1 MNSRKTIRY
10 TMEDVAPAVA
20 MLQKGGLVALP
31 TETVYGLAVNAE
43 NSAAVWVL
51 YEVKQ
56 REREKALSVLVT
68 GMEMV
73 ENYCQ
78 NIPPQAYALAEHY
91 WPGPLTMI
99 LEDKGVVSAL
109 VNDGSGTLGVRCP
122 DHPLT
127 QAILRQAG
135 VALAAPSANPSDQ
148 PSPKTAQ
155 EVLDYFDG
163 HIEGIVDGGPCA
175 VGVESTILDLTVTPP
190 QLLRPGGMPLEALE
204 GVVGEIAVDHAVTGQ
219 LKPDEK
225 PRAPGMK
232 YRHYAPHAKVT
243 VLTGDGAKTAAYIRE
258 KITPGAGVIC
268 FDEYAE
274 LFPDCITHCL
284 GPEGDKAEQARRVF
298 DALREFDHTDV
309 TEIYAQC
316 PDDTGL
322 GLAIGNRLKKAAG
335 FHLIDADRPL
345 IVGLTGGTGAGKTS
359 ALAALVDLGGTV
371 LDCDAV
377 YHQMLRT
384 DPALR
389 EAITAAFG
397 PVFCPDGSLDRQKL
411 GTLVFSDHAALDR
424 LNAIVYEYLP
434 PELMRRAAGQSLVGL
449 DAINLVESGLD
460 RLCACTV
467 AVLAPAEDRVRRIMA
482 RDGISR
488 DYARLRISAQPSDG
502 FYREHCS
509 HILENTCAGP
519 AQFRDQARIFFRKM
533 LREIEHL

>member
-155 EVLDYFDG
+155 G
-163 HIEGIVDGGPCA
+163 
-175 VGVESTILDLTVTPP
+175 SW
-190 QLLRPGGMPLEALE
+190 
-204 GVVGEIAVDHAVTGQ
+204 
-219 LKPDEK
+219 
-225 PRAPGMK
+225 
-232 YRHYAPHAKVT
+232 
-243 VLTGDGAKTAAYIRE
+243 TAAPAGWGWSLPSW
-258 KITPGAGVIC
+258 TSPG
-268 FDEYAE
+268 
-274 LFPDCITHCL
+274 
-284 GPEGDKAEQARRVF
+284 RRP
-298 DALREFDHTDV
+298 RSS
-309 TEIYAQC
+309 
-316 PDDTGL
+316 G
-322 GLAIGNRLKKAAG
+322 R
-335 FHLIDADRPL
+335 
-345 IVGLTGGTGAGKTS
+345 GAS
-359 ALAALVDLGGTV
+359 
-371 LDCDAV
+371 
-377 YHQMLRT
+377 
-384 DPALR
+384 
-389 EAITAAFG
+389 
-397 PVFCPDGSLDRQKL
+397 PVRNSWTF
-411 GTLVFSDHAALDR
+411 
-424 LNAIVYEYLP
+424 
-434 PELMRRAAGQSLVGL
+434 
-449 DAINLVESGLD
+449 
-460 RLCACTV
+460 
-467 AVLAPAEDRVRRIMA
+467 
-482 RDGISR
+482 
-488 DYARLRISAQPSDG
+488 
-502 FYREHCS
+502 
-509 HILENTCAGP
+509 
-519 AQFRDQARIFFRKM
+519 
-533 LREIEHL
+533 

>member
-155 EVLDYFDG
+155 EVLD
-163 HIEGIVDGGPCA
+163 
-175 VGVESTILDLTVTPP
+175 
-190 QLLRPGGMPLEALE
+190 
-204 GVVGEIAVDHAVTGQ
+204 
-219 LKPDEK
+219 
-225 PRAPGMK
+225 
-232 YRHYAPHAKVT
+232 
-243 VLTGDGAKTAAYIRE
+243 
-258 KITPGAGVIC
+258 
-268 FDEYAE
+268 
-274 LFPDCITHCL
+274 
-284 GPEGDKAEQARRVF
+284 
-298 DALREFDHTDV
+298 
-309 TEIYAQC
+309 
-316 PDDTGL
+316 
-322 GLAIGNRLKKAAG
+322 
-335 FHLIDADRPL
+335 
-345 IVGLTGGTGAGKTS
+345 
-359 ALAALVDLGGTV
+359 
-371 LDCDAV
+371 
-377 YHQMLRT
+377 
-384 DPALR
+384 
-389 EAITAAFG
+389 
-397 PVFCPDGSLDRQKL
+397 
-411 GTLVFSDHAALDR
+411 
-424 LNAIVYEYLP
+424 
-434 PELMRRAAGQSLVGL
+434 
-449 DAINLVESGLD
+449 
-460 RLCACTV
+460 
-467 AVLAPAEDRVRRIMA
+467 
-482 RDGISR
+482 
-488 DYARLRISAQPSDG
+488 
-502 FYREHCS
+502 
-509 HILENTCAGP
+509 
-519 AQFRDQARIFFRKM
+519 
-533 LREIEHL
+533 

>member
-51 YEVKQ
+51 YEVKR

-163 HIEGIVDGGPCA
+163 HIEGIVDGGPCR
-175 VGVESTILDLTVTPP
+175 VGVESTIVDLTGP
-190 QLLRPGGMPLEALE
+190 A
-204 GVVGEIAVDHAVTGQ
+204 
-219 LKPDEK
+219 
-225 PRAPGMK
+225 PRSSGRGHPRSG
-232 YRHYAPHAKVT
+232 
-243 VLTGDGAKTAAYIRE
+243 
-258 KITPGAGVIC
+258 TPGLFERTGVSHESHWNHRPHRC
-268 FDEYAE
+268 GKDHRAE
-274 LFPDCITHCL
+274 
-284 GPEGDKAEQARRVF
+284 
-298 DALREFDHTDV
+298 
-309 TEIYAQC
+309 
-316 PDDTGL
+316 
-322 GLAIGNRLKKAAG
+322 
-335 FHLIDADRPL
+335 RP
-345 IVGLTGGTGAGKTS
+345 A
-359 ALAALVDLGGTV
+359 
-371 LDCDAV
+371 
-377 YHQMLRT
+377 
-384 DPALR
+384 
-389 EAITAAFG
+389 
-397 PVFCPDGSLDRQKL
+397 KL
-411 GTLVFSDHAALDR
+411 
-424 LNAIVYEYLP
+424 
-434 PELMRRAAGQSLVGL
+434 RRA
-449 DAINLVESGLD
+449 D
-460 RLCACTV
+460 
-467 AVLAPAEDRVRRIMA
+467 
-482 RDGISR
+482 
-488 DYARLRISAQPSDG
+488 
-502 FYREHCS
+502 H
-509 HILENTCAGP
+509 
-519 AQFRDQARIFFRKM
+519 
-533 LREIEHL
+533 

>member
-163 HIEGIVDGGPCA
+163 HIEGIVDGGPC
-175 VGVESTILDLTVTPP
+175 GWGWSLPSWTSPGR
-190 QLLRPGGMPLEALE
+190 RPRSSG
-204 GVVGEIAVDHAVTGQ
+204 
-219 LKPDEK
+219 
-225 PRAPGMK
+225 R
-232 YRHYAPHAKVT
+232 
-243 VLTGDGAKTAAYIRE
+243 GA
-258 KITPGAGVIC
+258 
-268 FDEYAE
+268 
-274 LFPDCITHCL
+274 
-284 GPEGDKAEQARRVF
+284 
-298 DALREFDHTDV
+298 
-309 TEIYAQC
+309 
-316 PDDTGL
+316 
-322 GLAIGNRLKKAAG
+322 
-335 FHLIDADRPL
+335 
-345 IVGLTGGTGAGKTS
+345 S
-359 ALAALVDLGGTV
+359 
-371 LDCDAV
+371 
-377 YHQMLRT
+377 
-384 DPALR
+384 
-389 EAITAAFG
+389 
-397 PVFCPDGSLDRQKL
+397 PVRNSWTF
-411 GTLVFSDHAALDR
+411 
-424 LNAIVYEYLP
+424 
-434 PELMRRAAGQSLVGL
+434 
-449 DAINLVESGLD
+449 
-460 RLCACTV
+460 
-467 AVLAPAEDRVRRIMA
+467 
-482 RDGISR
+482 
-488 DYARLRISAQPSDG
+488 
-502 FYREHCS
+502 
-509 HILENTCAGP
+509 
-519 AQFRDQARIFFRKM
+519 
-533 LREIEHL
+533 